1 MGVIIGVFLLA
12 GLVKGVI
19 GLGLPTIAMGLL
31 STSMEP
37 AAAASLLIIP
47 SLITNI
53 WQLLIGPQFMALIKR
68 LSGFIIGVVL
78 GTVFSFLPSLTSASG
93 WTLPALGIVLI
104 IYGIW
109 GLIAKKM
116 PSFEKHEIWLS
127 PTVGYITGVITA
139 ATGVFVIPAVPYL
152 QTLKLN
158 KNELI
163 QALGLAFTASTVA
176 LAIKLYIDQQQY
188 DINWRLSAFALIPAI
203 GGMYLGQFFRKII
216 SEKLFRRCFFI
227 GLIGLGIY
235 MATKLAFR

>member
-12 GLVKGVI
+12 GIVKGVI

-31 STSMEP
+31 STVMEP
-37 AAAASLLIIP
+37 AMAASVLIIP
-47 SLITNI
+47 SLVTNI

-78 GTVFSFLPSLTSASG
+78 GTLLSFLPSLTSASR
-93 WTLPALGIVLI
+93 WTLPALGMVLI
-104 IYGIW
+104 VYGIW
-109 GLIAKKM
+109 GLVTKKM
-116 PSFEKHEIWLS
+116 PSSGKHEIWLS
-127 PTVGYITGVITA
+127 PIVGYITGVITA

-158 KNELI
+158 KDELI

-176 LAIKLYIDQQQY
+176 LAIKLSIDQQQSE
-188 DINWRLSAFALIPAI
+188 INWSLSLFALIPAV

-216 SEKLFRRCFFI
+216 SEKVFRRCFFM

-235 MATKLAFR
+235 MSAKLVF